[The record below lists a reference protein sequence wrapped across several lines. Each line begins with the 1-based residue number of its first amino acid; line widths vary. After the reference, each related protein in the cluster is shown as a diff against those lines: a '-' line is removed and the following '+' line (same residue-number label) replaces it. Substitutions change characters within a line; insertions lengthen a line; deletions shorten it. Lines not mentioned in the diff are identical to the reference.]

1 MSPTLLDGEFVLS
14 TYCRTKLQ
22 VKPEDLVILKTS
34 SGYIVKRVLSQSS
47 DSVVLKSDSS
57 RDTSVYCH
65 RPLTKKKLVGR
76 VLASYSR
83 VSGLRLFFEFT
94 LIFNRSLKIRFKKLI
109 GQ

>member
-14 TYCRTKLQ
+14 KDFRTKLQ

-34 SGYIVKRVLSQSS
+34 SGYIVKRVLSESS
-47 DSVVLKSDSS
+47 DSIVLKSDSS
-57 RDTSVYCH
+57 TDTSVYCP

-76 VLASYSR
+76 VLAAYSR
-83 VSGLRLFFEFT
+83 VSGLRIFGFT